1 MMTGEFMQAMA
12 DEWIGCNP
20 EAWER
25 MCKRAVYY
33 AGRGMRFSMERLVQ
47 DARYEMATNGTS
59 QGFKFNNN
67 ARAAC
72 ARRLIAAHPE
82 CERYMD
88 LRKSAVD
95 CI

>member
-1 MMTGEFMQAMA
+1 MTGERMQDMA
-12 DEWIGCNP
+12 DKWVSDNP
-20 EAWER
+20 DAWGR
-25 MCKRAVYY
+25 MCRRAVYY

-47 DARYEMATNGTS
+47 DARYEMSTNGTS

-72 ARRLIAAHPE
+72 ARRLIGEHPE

-88 LRKSAVD
+88 VRRSAVD
-95 CI
+95 DL